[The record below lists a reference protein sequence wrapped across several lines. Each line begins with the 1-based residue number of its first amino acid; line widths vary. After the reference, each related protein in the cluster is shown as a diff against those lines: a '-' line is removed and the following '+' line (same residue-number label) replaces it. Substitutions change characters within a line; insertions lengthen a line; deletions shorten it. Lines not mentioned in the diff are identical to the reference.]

1 MRFIIETYDF
11 RVSKKKKKKKK
22 KTYIKKVDIPKWPLV
37 MAYVNLGARLVNGLI
52 LVFKSRSSSFQRA
65 QTTIKIYNN
74 DNNNYNYNNNN
85 INKSSI
91 YLIIHL
97 ITTVSFFFF
106 FNKVVI

>member
-1 MRFIIETYDF
+1 
-11 RVSKKKKKKKK
+11 
-22 KTYIKKVDIPKWPLV
+22 
-37 MAYVNLGARLVNGLI
+37 MAYVNLGARLVHGLI

-74 DNNNYNYNNNN
+74 NNNNNN

-106 FNKVVI
+106 FFNKVVIRVYKLSCSEFEEVFFKLI